1 MQLIASRPFTYAT
14 RRLKVGDYFFAR
26 TMADH
31 RALVATGRAKIANI
45 EATPDQKPD
54 AATDILDKLRAE
66 YSEVVGKRPYHGW
79 DAETLAAK
87 ISEARTDD

>member
-31 RALVATGRAKIANI
+31 RALVATGRAKLTNAEGTLN
-45 EATPDQKPD
+45 ESQDAPPD
-54 AATDILDKLRAE
+54 ALETLRAE
-66 YSEVVGKRPYHGW
+66 YTKVVGKRPYHGW
-79 DAETLAAK
+79 DAQVLAAK
-87 ISEARTDD
+87 ISEARAAD